1 MRARAGTALGVV
13 VVLAFAAACIW
24 VTATTTSADRS
35 TDRPAR
41 GVAAQR
47 FIDAW
52 ERSRTAT
59 FLTTGTFERRSDV
72 TGAEIRSKDVLAQ
85 RPPRRLHRQLGGVD
99 GRHDDR
105 MVICPAPPPGPE
117 QQPPCHLGEP
127 GGTTYEESVQR
138 EVAALRELLSG
149 RDPLYDVSLDDAGCF
164 RLDQRRPDPRVP
176 FGVAARFC
184 FDQATGAPVRTEVR
198 YEGGVREIIV
208 VHEVRTD
215 VTEEHLE
222 P

>member
-1 MRARAGTALGVV
+1 MGTALGIV

-24 VTATTTSADRS
+24 VTATTASVDRSADR
-35 TDRPAR
+35 PAGR
-41 GVAAQR
+41 AAAQR
-47 FIDAW
+47 FIEAW

-59 FLTTGTFERRSDV
+59 FLTTGTFERRSEV
-72 TGAEIRSKDVLAQ
+72 TGAEIRSEDVVAQ

-105 MVICPAPPPGPE
+105 MVICPAPPPGDPE
-117 QQPPCHLGEP
+117 QPPCHLGAP

-138 EVAALRELLSG
+138 EVAALRDLLLG
-149 RDPLYDVSLDDAGCF
+149 TDPLYEVTLDDAGCF

-184 FDQATGAPVRTEVR
+184 FDEATGAPLRTEVR
-198 YEGGVREIIV
+198 YEGGVRETIV
-208 VHEVRTD
+208 VDDVRTD
-215 VTEEHLE
+215 VTPEALE